1 MPMITT
7 NKLITVDDIP
17 SYWVFETYC
26 NLSEKLTG
34 QNIKIKSVFN
44 PSERTP
50 SFALFVKDNQY
61 RFNDF
66 SSGKYGSKI
75 NFIMY
80 LYNMSFPQAVNK
92 LISDYTNY
100 LDHNSLDDIRS
111 FKKQAKYKINKYTK
125 RPWTRGDANFW
136 TQYNINSNILEKYN
150 VIPVGDFVIE
160 KEHDDK
166 LSTLTIAG
174 PSVYAY
180 CRSDGTPYK
189 MYQPENKDHKFF
201 KVKDYIQGTDQL
213 KFEMP
218 NLIICSS
225 LKDIMSLST
234 FGFNAEFV
242 APDSENTSISNG
254 VIIMYQSK
262 YKKIVTLFDNDD
274 AGRKAMSKY
283 EADYGIPGVVLP
295 LSKDLSDSVR
305 DHGLVKT
312 REVLYPLLKEAINK

>member
-1 MPMITT
+1 MITT

-100 LDHNSLDDIRS
+100 LYHNSLDDIRS
-111 FKKQAKYKINKYTK
+111 FKKQAKYKI
-125 RPWTRGDANFW
+125 
-136 TQYNINSNILEKYN
+136 S
-150 VIPVGDFVIE
+150 
-160 KEHDDK
+160 
-166 LSTLTIAG
+166 
-174 PSVYAY
+174 
-180 CRSDGTPYK
+180 
-189 MYQPENKDHKFF
+189 
-201 KVKDYIQGTDQL
+201 
-213 KFEMP
+213 
-218 NLIICSS
+218 
-225 LKDIMSLST
+225 
-234 FGFNAEFV
+234 
-242 APDSENTSISNG
+242 
-254 VIIMYQSK
+254 
-262 YKKIVTLFDNDD
+262 
-274 AGRKAMSKY
+274 
-283 EADYGIPGVVLP
+283 
-295 LSKDLSDSVR
+295 
-305 DHGLVKT
+305 
-312 REVLYPLLKEAINK
+312 